1 MTQGKGKRTFAI
13 AESNLVLF
21 VFQRWPLRANEM
33 ATLTGIPG
41 AASGRAGLA
50 PDNENIIV
58 RLLKYLL
65 LMVLDAV
72 ALILVYSFLFD
83 GSSGLAVVVAI
94 VTIFAN
100 VVVFVPSLSPVRWMA
115 PGLMLVIALAV
126 YPIFFTV
133 TTAFTNYSDGN
144 LFTKD
149 YAIRLIE
156 NQDRRFVS
164 PDAIEYGWQ
173 AYQNADGTF
182 ALWLT
187 RDLEDGSVE
196 TVFAPAGAPIET
208 VTEPFEEPPA
218 EYMGY
223 TLLDPAARLRVVDML
238 QQTIT
243 FGTGDDTAGILS
255 GRRAARPTSSRYNYD
270 AETDTITDQ
279 ADGTIYDAD
288 EENGVFVPRGVSADQ
303 ALQPGYRVYVGFE
316 NFERFI
322 SDPSLRGPLFSIFG
336 WTVVFAALS
345 VLTTFGLGLGMA
357 LVLNDPAI
365 PARKVIR
372 SILLIPYAIPGVISI
387 VVWRGMLNQNLG
399 IINELFDPNI
409 AWLND
414 PFWAKFSIIFVNL
427 WLGYPYMM
435 LICSGALQAIPS
447 EVYEAASVDGANP
460 WQKFWGIT
468 LPLLLIT
475 VGPLLIGSFTF
486 NFNNFLLIEA
496 LTGGNPPILGSPVP
510 AGQTDI
516 LINYVYNSAFSNQ
529 ADYGYASAITII
541 IFFIVAFITLL
552 QFRITNRLE
561 QVSENV

>member
-1 MTQGKGKRTFAI
+1 
-13 AESNLVLF
+13 
-21 VFQRWPLRANEM
+21 M
-33 ATLTGIPG
+33 ATLTGIPD

-50 PDNENIIV
+50 PGNENIIV

-115 PGLMLVIALAV
+115 PGLMLVIVLAV

-144 LFTKD
+144 LLTKD
-149 YAIRLIE
+149 QSIGLIE
-156 NQDRRFVS
+156 AQDRSFVT
-164 PDAIEYGWQ
+164 PDATEYAWE

-196 TVFAPAGAPIET
+196 TVFAPAGAAIET
-208 VTEPFEEPPA
+208 VTETFEDPP
-218 EYMGY
+218 ETYNGF
-223 TLLDPAARLRVVDML
+223 TLLDRGARTRSLNIL
-238 QQTIT
+238 QATT
-243 FGTGDDTAGILS
+243 FGVDEDTAGIL
-255 GRRAARPTSSRYNYD
+255 GLRDAARPTSPRYSYD

-288 EENGVFVPRGVSADQ
+288 EEIGAFVPRGGSAD
-303 ALQPGYRVYVGFE
+303 AVLQPGYRVYIGFE

-447 EVYEAASVDGANP
+447 EVYEASSVDGANP

-468 LPLLLIT
+468 LPLLLIS

>member
-1 MTQGKGKRTFAI
+1 M
-13 AESNLVLF
+13 
-21 VFQRWPLRANEM
+21 
-33 ATLTGIPG
+33 
-41 AASGRAGLA
+41 SGRAGTA
-50 PDNENIIV
+50 PGSDTIIV
-58 RLLKYLL
+58 RILKYLL
-65 LMVLDAV
+65 LMALDAV
-72 ALILVYSFLFD
+72 ALIFIYSLVYD
-83 GSSGLAVVVAI
+83 GASGLAVVIAI

-100 VVVFVPSLSPVRWMA
+100 VVVFVPSLSPVRWMT
-115 PGLMLVIALAV
+115 PGLMLVMALAI

-144 LFTKD
+144 LLTKEQ
-149 YAIRLIE
+149 AIGLIQ
-156 NQDRRFVS
+156 NQDRSFVS
-164 PDAIEYGWQ
+164 PTATEYEWEVFQDAG
-173 AYQNADGTF
+173 GTF

-187 RDLEDGSVE
+187 RELEDGGVE

-208 VTEPFEEPPA
+208 VTDTFEEPPA
-218 EYMGY
+218 EYNGF
-223 TLLDPAARLRVVDML
+223 TLLDRAGRTRALSTL
-238 QQTIT
+238 QRTT
-243 FGTGDDTAGILS
+243 FGAGEDTAGIV
-255 GRRAARPTSSRYNYD
+255 GRTEAARPTSPRFSYSAQDN
-270 AETDTITDQ
+270 TITDQ

-288 EENGVFVPRGVSADQ
+288 EEIGAFVPRGGSDAA

-322 SDPSLRGPLFSIFG
+322 TDPSLRGPLVSIFA
-336 WTVVFAALS
+336 WTVMFAALS
-345 VLTTFGLGLGMA
+345 VITTFALGLGMA
-357 LVLNDPAI
+357 LVFNDPSI
-365 PARKVIR
+365 PARKLFR

-399 IINELFDPNI
+399 IINDLLNTNI

-435 LICSGALQAIPS
+435 LICSGALQSIPS
-447 EVYEAASVDGANP
+447 EVYEASSVDGASP
-460 WQKFWGIT
+460 WQKFWNIT
-468 LPLLLIT
+468 LPLLLIA

-486 NFNNFLLIEA
+486 NFNNYLLIQA

-541 IFFIVAFITLL
+541 IFFIVAMITLL
-552 QFRITNRLE
+552 QYRITNSLE